1 MRHRLCLFVIL
12 SGVWAADPAV
22 SHPHVFVDTQ
32 AGFQFAADGRL
43 EMLRVVWTYDAF
55 TSLTL
60 FEILDLDKDGDGQL
74 NDADRA
80 AIVKGETEWQEGYVG
95 DMYLEKDGA
104 NIPLARP
111 VDGAAWMANDRISV
125 SFDLPLAAPFDANGT
140 TVLRVYDPSYY
151 YAYDVVALIGGAKEG
166 CAAAISPF
174 EPDTADEKL
183 LLQLAAL
190 SREETPE
197 QENVGRLFA
206 DEVWLTCG

>member
-74 NDADRA
+74 NSCLRR
-80 AIVKGETEWQEGYVG
+80 
-95 DMYLEKDGA
+95 
-104 NIPLARP
+104 LAC
-111 VDGAAWMANDRISV
+111 
-125 SFDLPLAAPFDANGT
+125 
-140 TVLRVYDPSYY
+140 LRRS
-151 YAYDVVALIGGAKEG
+151 
-166 CAAAISPF
+166 
-174 EPDTADEKL
+174 
-183 LLQLAAL
+183 
-190 SREETPE
+190 
-197 QENVGRLFA
+197 
-206 DEVWLTCG
+206 W